1 MERSLLAIGLTALG
15 CYLLGSLNFAVIISK
30 YILKDDVRTHGSG
43 NAGFTNMMR
52 VFGALPAAAT
62 LIGDF
67 AKGAVAV
74 LLGRLIFGWLEVP
87 GYGDFLGAY
96 SVMTGHVFPIF
107 FGFKGG
113 KAIASALGVLL
124 ALDPVIFGILV
135 AVFVPI
141 VPLTGYV
148 SLASV
153 SGAAALPVVLALVRR
168 QQGRLDGIEVLLSA
182 LLAAGVIYLHRGN
195 IKRLL
200 SGTENKLLRKK
211 ILHREDEED
220 KTR

>member
-1 MERSLLAIGLTALG
+1 MERALLAILLTAGG

-30 YILKDDVRTHGSG
+30 FILKDDVRGHGSG
-43 NAGFTNMMR
+43 NAGFSNMMR
-52 VFGALPAAAT
+52 VHGTLPAVGT
-62 LIGDF
+62 LAGDF
-67 AKGAVAV
+67 LKGAAAV
-74 LLGRLIFGWLEVP
+74 LLGRFVFARLGVV

-96 SVMTGHVFPIF
+96 CVMIGHVFPLF

-124 ALDPVIFGILV
+124 ALDPVVFGIL
-135 AVFVPI
+135 AVVFIPI
-141 VPLTGYV
+141 VPISGYV

-153 SGAAALPVVLALVRR
+153 SGAAALPVVLGLVRQR
-168 QQGRLDGIEVLLSA
+168 QGRFDPVEVLLA
-182 LLAAGVIYLHRGN
+182 VLLAAGVIFLHRGN

-211 ILHREDEED
+211 PPRRGDEED
-220 KTR
+220 KN